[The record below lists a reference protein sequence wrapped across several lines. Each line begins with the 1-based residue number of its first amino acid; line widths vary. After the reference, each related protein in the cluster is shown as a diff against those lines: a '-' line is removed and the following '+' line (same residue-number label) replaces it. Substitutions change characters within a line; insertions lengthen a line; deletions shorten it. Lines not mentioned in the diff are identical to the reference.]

1 MLIAVAGAVSAMKDD
16 VLSALNFCPWTHQI
30 SKLMKAT
37 PFGSDRFIHHW
48 CERHEIP
55 IEHFEAPFNLM
66 EGFGMLQ
73 RSKEILDHADG
84 LLAIFDGK
92 DRHTLDAIEYAISR
106 RIQTVVY
113 RFEDKGFDYLLEP
126 RFGYSY

>member
-16 VLSALNFCPWTHQI
+16 VLSALNFCPWTYQI
-30 SKLMKAT
+30 SSMMSLT
-37 PFGSDRFIHHW
+37 PFGSDRYIHHW
-48 CERHEIP
+48 ADRHQVP

-84 LLAIFDGK
+84 LLAVFDGK
-92 DRHTLDAIEYAISR
+92 DRHTLNAIEYAISK
-106 RIQTVVY
+106 RIKTVVY
-113 RFEDKGFDYLLEP
+113 RCEDKGFDYLLEP
-126 RFGYSY
+126 RFRYIY